1 MVITSDYTIFTERVM
16 RNRTSSPLRKP
27 RSPSPNNVLNTCPWK
42 IAPIGYAASYGC
54 GPAPNKMRV
63 TSKEGY
69 SYILYNNRPCFWASM
84 SDGTGSRC
92 FPKAKV
98 SDGVI
103 SKNGEYYYTGE
114 SGKLDKIEERFGH
127 HLGHGKY
134 AEPL

>member
-16 RNRTSSPLRKP
+16 RNRY
-27 RSPSPNNVLNTCPWK
+27 TCPWK

-69 SYILYNNRPCFWASM
+69 SYILYNNRPCFWPTTR
-84 SDGTGSRC
+84 TGSRC

-103 SKNGEYYYTGE
+103 IKNGEYYYTGE
-114 SGKLDKIEERFGH
+114 SGKLAKIDRRFGD

-134 AEPL
+134 PEPL